1 MQRSD
6 ENKTVMYMTWDQEI
20 MESEA
25 KGIAKGRLEGDK
37 NRMVRDVH
45 NLMDSLNLMADQAMQ
60 ALKLSSEEQSELLPL
75 L

>member
-1 MQRSD
+1 
-6 ENKTVMYMTWDQEI
+6 MTWDQEI

-45 NLMDSLNLMADQAMQ
+45 NLMDSINLTSDQAMQ